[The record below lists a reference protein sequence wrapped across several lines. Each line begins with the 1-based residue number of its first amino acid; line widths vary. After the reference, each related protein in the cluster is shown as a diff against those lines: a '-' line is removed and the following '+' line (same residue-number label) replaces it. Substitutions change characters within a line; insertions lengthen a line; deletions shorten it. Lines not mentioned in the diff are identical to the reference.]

1 MYISID
7 EGTTNIKVHLFDE
20 NLNLKETRREPL
32 TMICPQEGWYEQ
44 SPTEIWKKVYSLV
57 SSFPDTKVMGITNQ
71 RETTVLWHRDT
82 GEPVYN
88 AIVWQCRRTAEII
101 NRIKKE
107 WHDLI
112 YSKTGLVPDPYF
124 SASKIAWILDTYPK
138 LREKAKSGKL
148 LFGTVDTYLVWKFTK
163 GKVHATDHTNASRT
177 LLYSLREGWWDD
189 ELLSIFNIPQAL
201 LPEIRDSDYYFGDAE
216 IHGRNVEIRAILG
229 DQQASLF
236 GQRCF
241 NQGATK
247 VTYGTGAFILTNTG
261 TEIVKENGLLSTVA
275 WAIDGRREFALE
287 GSILNAGSAVDFLK
301 NMGLW
306 SDAASEE
313 SAVFFVPALSGLG
326 APYWDPNARALI
338 IGLTRYTKK
347 EHLSRAALEAVAYM
361 VKDVLDVVE
370 NNVSVNEIK
379 ADGGMT
385 SNEFLMQ
392 FQADILQKKVT
403 VSGDDTTG
411 FGAALMAAY
420 ASGNLSKEDLKNIP
434 TEYRIYMPQKSESW
448 AKKRYDAWRAAV
460 KRAMNWMQLFSQ

>member
-1 MYISID
+1 MYLSID

-20 NLNLKETRREPL
+20 DLNLKETKREPL

-44 SPTEIWKKVYSLV
+44 SSTEIWRKVYSLV
-57 SSFPDTKVMGITNQ
+57 SSFPDAKVMGITNQ

-82 GEPVYN
+82 GEPVYD
-88 AIVWQCRRTAEII
+88 AIVWQCRRTAEMI

-107 WHDLI
+107 WNDLI

-124 SASKIAWILDTYPK
+124 SASKIAWILDKYPK
-138 LREKAKSGKL
+138 LREKAESGKL

-201 LPEIRDSDYYFGDAE
+201 LPEIRDSGDYFGDAE

-241 NQGATK
+241 NPGATK

-261 TEIVKENGLLSTVA
+261 AQIIKENGLLSTVA

-301 NMGLW
+301 KMGLW

-313 SAVFFVPALSGLG
+313 SSVFFVPALSGLG
-326 APYWDPNARALI
+326 APYWDPDARALI
-338 IGLTRYTKK
+338 IGLTGYTRK

-370 NNVSVNEIK
+370 NNVSVDEIK

-392 FQADILQKKVT
+392 FQADILQKKVI

-420 ASGNLSKEDLKNIP
+420 ASGNLSKEDLMNIP
-434 TEYRIYMPQKSESW
+434 TGYRIYMPQKPESW
-448 AKKRYDAWRAAV
+448 AKKRYNAWRAAV

>member
-20 NLNLKETRREPL
+20 NLNLKETRRNPL

-44 SPTEIWKKVYSLV
+44 SPTEIWRKVYSLV
-57 SSFPDTKVMGITNQ
+57 SSFPDAKVMGITNQ

-88 AIVWQCRRTAEII
+88 AIVWQCRRTAEMI

-201 LPEIRDSDYYFGDAE
+201 LPEIRDSDDYFGDAE

-275 WAIDGRREFALE
+275 WAIDGHREFALE

-306 SDAASEE
+306 SDIVAEE
-313 SAVFFVPALSGLG
+313 SSVFFVPALSGLG

-370 NNVSVNEIK
+370 NNVSFDEIK

-392 FQADILQKKVT
+392 FQADILQKKVV
-403 VSGDDTTG
+403 VSGNNTTG

-420 ASGNLSKEDLKNIP
+420 AAGNLSKEDLMNIP
-434 TEYRIYMPQKSESW
+434 IEYRIYIPQKPESW

>member
-313 SAVFFVPALSGLG
+313 SSVFFVPALSGLG

-448 AKKRYDAWRAAV
+448 AKKRYDVWRAAV